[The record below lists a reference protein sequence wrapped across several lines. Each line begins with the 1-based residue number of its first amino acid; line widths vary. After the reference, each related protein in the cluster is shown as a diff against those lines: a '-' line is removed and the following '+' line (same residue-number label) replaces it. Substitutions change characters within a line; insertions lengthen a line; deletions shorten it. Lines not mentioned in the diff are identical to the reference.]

1 LSEYSSYDQQQLLKQ
16 IANGDQVAFEQF
28 YNIHWNRI
36 YSLALT
42 YLKSSVQA
50 QDVVQEVFLKIW
62 VKRQNLSH
70 VENPASYVYIMGR
83 NEIINALKKKISL
96 DWLTEEQ
103 AELIPD
109 NFMLP
114 HQEIDLKQLQQ
125 NIGRAIDNLPDRQK
139 LIFKLSREEGLN
151 HEQIAA
157 RLGIEKSTVK
167 NHIVRALNTLRSN
180 LELQGNNLLL
190 WYLLA
195 EWMSSNNIFF
205 HVHCTFPVF

>member
-28 YNIHWNRI
+28 YNIHWSRI

-180 LELQGNNLLL
+180 LQLHGNNLLL
-190 WYLLA
+190 WYLLV
-195 EWMSSNNIFF
+195 EWMTTNNIFF

>member
-28 YNIHWNRI
+28 YNIHWSRI

-114 HQEIDLKQLQQ
+114 HEEIDLKQLQQ

-180 LELQGNNLLL
+180 LELHGNNLLL

>member
-1 LSEYSSYDQQQLLKQ
+1 
-16 IANGDQVAFEQF
+16 
-28 YNIHWNRI
+28 
-36 YSLALT
+36 
-42 YLKSSVQA
+42 
-50 QDVVQEVFLKIW
+50 
-62 VKRQNLSH
+62 
-70 VENPASYVYIMGR
+70 
-83 NEIINALKKKISL
+83 
-96 DWLTEEQ
+96 
-103 AELIPD
+103 LIPD

-114 HQEIDLKQLQQ
+114 HEEIDLKQLQQ

>member
-114 HQEIDLKQLQQ
+114 HEEIDLKQLQQ

-139 LIFKLSREEGLN
+139 LIFKLSREQGLN

-180 LELQGNNLLL
+180 LELHGNNLLL

>member
-1 LSEYSSYDQQQLLKQ
+1 MSEYSSYDQQQLLKQ

>member
-28 YNIHWNRI
+28 YNIHWSRI